1 MIKFLNFPTLYL
13 FSWIFLA
20 FLPFVYYST
29 KAYLALLFFF
39 AFSALGY
46 TIYAIGN
53 IKLIPYFKS
62 TIAFVSY
69 LTIYGIYLIFFGDEV
84 YWESCGIVIDKYRYL
99 LWLFISMLSVIPVY
113 VFTSK
118 GYLNERIMKILF
130 IIMTIAGIFAYY
142 KMNQQY
148 LQLALAEGSKQE
160 EFTITSI
167 YILLSALPILVV
179 FKKTWFRFLMLCVYF
194 VFMVLSAKRGAI
206 LLGSVSIACF
216 VWGMFA
222 GETLKKKLVVL
233 FVSAMVCCG
242 LYKFLDRQL
251 ETSPYLMQRYEQTL
265 EGNSSRRSEYN
276 EKLLNYIFNENSTKN
291 FIFGIGAQGTLA
303 VNDNFAHN
311 DWIAI
316 LLEQGVLGC
325 FLYFIY
331 WICFL
336 YSWFK
341 SFHNKEAFL
350 GIGLLIVIGLGKTI
364 FSMYY
369 LPSTEIMIVSSG
381 FFSIGLGYFLGKAFP
396 QGNCLLLVEESGQRE
411 IS

>member
-29 KAYLALLFFF
+29 KTYLALLFFF

-84 YWESCGIVIDKYRYL
+84 FWESCGIIVDRYRYL
-99 LWLFISMLSVIPVY
+99 LWLFISMLSVFPVY
-113 VFTSK
+113 TFTCK
-118 GYLNERIMKILF
+118 GYLTEKGMKILF
-130 IIMTIAGIFAYY
+130 LIMTVAGIFAYY

-148 LQLALAEGSKQE
+148 LLMALVEGTEQE

-179 FKKTWFRFLMLCVYF
+179 FKRMSFQFVMLCVYF
-194 VFMVLSAKRGAI
+194 IFFVLSAKRGAI
-206 LLGSVSIACF
+206 FLGGACTLFF
-216 VWGMFA
+216 VWSVFA
-222 GETLKKKLVVL
+222 ESTLKKKFLVLLMTAAVCVGL
-233 FVSAMVCCG
+233 FEFVS
-242 LYKFLDRQL
+242 YQL
-251 ETSPYLMQRYEQTL
+251 EKSPYLTLRYQQTL
-265 EGNSSRRSEYN
+265 DGYSSRRDEYN
-276 EKLLNYIFNENSTKN
+276 EKLLNYVLNENPTRN
-291 FIFGIGAQGTLA
+291 FVLGIGAQGTLA

-311 DWIAI
+311 DWIAV
-316 LLEQGVLGC
+316 LLEQGIIGL
-325 FLYFIY
+325 FLYLIYWLCFIY
-331 WICFL
+331 AWI
-336 YSWFK
+336 K
-341 SFHNKEAFL
+341 SSYNKESFV
-350 GIGLLIVIGLGKTI
+350 GIGLLIIIGFGKSI

-369 LPSTEIMIVSSG
+369 LPATEIMIISSG
-381 FFSIGLGYFLGKAFP
+381 FFSIGLGYFLGKAYP
-396 QGNCLLLVEESGQRE
+396 QENELVLVVK
-411 IS
+411 